1 MGKNVART
9 HLRGKKVSMVI
20 HTCHQRFMVQADLGK
35 KQDPVSKNNRN
46 KKGLRFGLIST
57 VLPSKHKVLCS
68 NAKTAKKKKKKI
80 EMYV

>member
-1 MGKNVART
+1 
-9 HLRGKKVSMVI
+9 
-20 HTCHQRFMVQADLGK
+20 
-35 KQDPVSKNNRN
+35 
-46 KKGLRFGLIST
+46 LRFGLIST